1 MTTIGIFSGILLIS
15 LGFVFWPVWSKKG
28 NHPLPVG
35 LEDDP
40 VWELEQRRLV
50 LLGQLKER
58 ELDGNEEGSGR
69 MSLEAELAEV
79 YAELDGRQLPQ
90 AMGATPAVTTARFR
104 WLDRGSSVVMA
115 VAMAILGVVL
125 FGGLGNLDKS
135 GKAGEASMMAPESAK
150 EMNALLDKAFERLKG
165 EPDNLTAW
173 LRLARSFSVVQRN
186 AEAMEAYAF
195 ILKNHPQE
203 MQARVGLAGLKVQ
216 TATTDGEMAV
226 GEELFKAILQ
236 DDPGNQDALWFL
248 GGVAVQS
255 GAVEEARDYWQR
267 LLERLPPGDPNREM
281 VLQALTELPRK

>member
-58 ELDGNEEGSGR
+58 ELEGNEEESGR

-79 YAELDGRQLPQ
+79 YAELDGRQPLQKAGDSPVE
-90 AMGATPAVTTARFR
+90 VTRTR

-115 VAMAILGVVL
+115 VAMGVLGVVL

-135 GKAGEASMMAPESAK
+135 GKAGDASMASPESAK

-226 GEELFKAILQ
+226 GKELFKAILR

-267 LLERLPPGDPNREM
+267 LLESLPPGDPNREM